1 MSHVLLSQW
10 NFLQYILQYRT
21 HGRYLSVFSIG
32 SGNLA
37 AMGILEDR
45 FKVNMDV
52 SCSFVAGKCDN
63 LCFVYQVLRSECAA
77 GSLVF

>member
-1 MSHVLLSQW
+1 ME
-10 NFLQYILQYRT
+10 FLTIYFAHMLYNQFSRELMVDIFLC
-21 HGRYLSVFSIG
+21 FSIG

-52 SCSFVAGKCDN
+52 SCSFLDGRFDN
-63 LCFVYQVLRSECAA
+63 LCFV
-77 GSLVF
+77 